1 MNKKIVIN
9 PFTRISGMLEIS
21 VEVDDGRVC
30 SAYSSGLMFRG
41 FELML
46 KSRNPLDVSYFTE
59 RICGICSTAHSMA
72 STIALE
78 NSLGIEVSEGAGIL
92 RNIIHG
98 CEFLQNHIRHF
109 YLYSTPDYVKGPDI
123 NPVRPLTD
131 RDYKLPEKI
140 NIKIV
145 ENYFKAIEFSRMAHE
160 MLAVFG
166 GKAPHNHGIA
176 AGGVSVEV
184 TSDKIIKFKSILQQV
199 KCFIDNSMVPDV
211 YNIAQYYYDCFTTGK
226 GPGNFL
232 SYGAFDNIRD
242 SDSRYLSP
250 IVYIEGKYEKFDA
263 GQIEEYTGYS
273 WFNNEKLPDPYKE
286 NAYSWVKAVRYKGRA
301 MEVGPLARMWLS
313 GRYRNGIS
321 TMDRVIARVLEA
333 QLICNLMMMWIC
345 MLRPG
350 LYMQKCPDIPDSARG
365 ECYIDTTRGALMHSI
380 SIKDKAIDDYR
391 VITPT
396 MWNCSPRDDGGQMGT
411 IEQALIGIPAEGEY
425 PVEVGRA
432 VRSFDPCISCGTHLY
447 RMGRIDLIEI

>member
-1 MNKKIVIN
+1 MSRTIVIN

-21 VEVDDGRVC
+21 VEVDRGKVC

-46 KSRNPLDVSYFTE
+46 KGRNPLDVSYFTE

-78 NSLGIEVSEGAGIL
+78 NSLKIEISEGANLL

-109 YLYSTPDYVKGPDI
+109 YLYSIPDYVKGPDLNPI
-123 NPVRPLTD
+123 KPVRNIE
-131 RDYKLPEKI
+131 YKLPENI
-140 NIKIV
+140 NTRIA
-145 ENYFKAIEFSRMAHE
+145 ENYFKAIEISRMAHE
-160 MLAVFG
+160 MLAIFG
-166 GKAPHNHGIA
+166 GKAPHNHGIV
-176 AGGVSVEV
+176 AGGVSVGV
-184 TSDKIIKFKSILQQV
+184 TSDKIIRFKSILQDV
-199 KCFIDNSMVPDV
+199 KYFVDNSMVPDV
-211 YNIAQYYYDCFTTGK
+211 CDIARHYYDCFNTGK

-232 SYGAFDNIRD
+232 SYGVFDNFKD
-242 SDSRYLSP
+242 PESRYLSSG
-250 IVYIEGKYEKFDA
+250 VYIDGKYEKFDA
-263 GQIEEYTGYS
+263 AQINENIKYS
-273 WFNNEKLPDPYKE
+273 WFNDEGIPEPHKD
-286 NAYSWVKAVRYKGRA
+286 NAYSWVRAIRYRGRA

-321 TMDRVIARVLEA
+321 TMDRVIARVLET
-333 QLICNLMMMWIC
+333 QLICNLMIRWIGF
-345 MLRPG
+345 LQLG
-350 LYMQKCPDIPDSARG
+350 LYISRCPDIPEDAHG

-380 SIKDKAIDDYR
+380 SIKGKIVDAYK

-396 MWNCSPRDDGGQMGT
+396 MWNCSPKDDRGQMGT
-411 IEQALIGIPAEGEY
+411 IEQALTGINVDGEY

-432 VRSFDPCISCGTHLY
+432 VRSFDPCLSCGTHLY
-447 RMGRIDLIEI
+447 SKGKDEYIEI